1 MFIVYAHAIFYYLLL
16 CLLFCADT
24 PATPFHASQYKPYEI
39 EIEALAL
46 AQLQRKVKE
55 AALNRTRQADAR
67 AAKSGFRSGS
77 GSGNGN
83 GYKGAGG
90 DVNLSYDANTG
101 KHLYFSILNT
111 LLLKCFRY
119 PRQ

>member
-1 MFIVYAHAIFYYLLL
+1 MVNAPEAFSLTLHPRVYLPYVY
-16 CLLFCADT
+16 FCISFFTET
-24 PATPFHASQYKPYEI
+24 PSTPFHASQYKPYEI

-77 GSGNGN
+77 GGIGG
-83 GYKGAGG
+83 GYKGVSG

-101 KHLYFSILNT
+101 IDFVALFL
-111 LLLKCFRY
+111 F
-119 PRQ
+119 